1 MKKSTAILA
10 MLVSFS
16 GMSSAPWE
24 KQKHKNRGKN
34 PNNPAVRLAEQKRAM
49 RAEKLRNRGKK

>member
-10 MLVSFS
+10 ILESLS
-16 GMSSAPWE
+16 GMSSTPWE
-24 KQKHKNRGKN
+24 KQKHKNRLKN